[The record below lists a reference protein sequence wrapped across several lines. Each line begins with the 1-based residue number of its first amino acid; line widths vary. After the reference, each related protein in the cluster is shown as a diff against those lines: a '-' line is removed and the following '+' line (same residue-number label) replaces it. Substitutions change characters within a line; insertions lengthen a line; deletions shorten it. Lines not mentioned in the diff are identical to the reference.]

1 MLRFLPRAKARINNP
16 YIRRTNMKNEVI
28 VSKGLAETLKKKRE
42 EKEMREYLRRL
53 LVLERAVYVYL

>member
-1 MLRFLPRAKARINNP
+1 
-16 YIRRTNMKNEVI
+16 MKNEVI